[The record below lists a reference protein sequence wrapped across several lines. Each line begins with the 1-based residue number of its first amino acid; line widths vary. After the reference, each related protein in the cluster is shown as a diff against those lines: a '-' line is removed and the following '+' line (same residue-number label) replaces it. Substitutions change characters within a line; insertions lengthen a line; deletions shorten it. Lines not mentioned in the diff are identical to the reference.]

1 MITLRPIAS
10 AVLGACLLQA
20 CGTPPLRQ
28 EMLVQPASQVRHSA
42 NQSAISYYQ
51 VGRYHQER
59 GDLELALM
67 AYTYSIAR
75 DGRQLEARSAAAA
88 IHAQQ
93 GRLDQA
99 KAMLLAV
106 VADYPNVA
114 LPYNNLGYVYYLQGD
129 YSASAEMLRK
139 ALALEGGNDRARNNL
154 RLTEAAMARP
164 AGAAPPG
171 TSPSRAALVE
181 STVPAAAPPAVAA
194 TPTPPPVSAMEL
206 VELGPNMFELK
217 RRTAPLAAAF
227 APLLSAAP
235 APVPVP
241 PSAPAAAAAPAPDT
255 SARVEIANGNGV
267 TGMARRIKQVLGRQG
282 ILVSRLT
289 NARPFRQV
297 ETIIEYR
304 EGHAQHAEQ
313 LRDALRGHAVL
324 VAASNLPALADVRL
338 VLGKDATV
346 HLAWLESDSGAPPL
360 TAFAMSVP
368 QLEFP
373 L

>member
-20 CGTPPLRQ
+20 CGAPPVRQ
-28 EMLVQPASQVRHSA
+28 EMLVQPAMQVRHSA
-42 NQSAISYYQ
+42 NQTATSYYQ
-51 VGRYHQER
+51 LGRYHQER
-59 GDLELALM
+59 GDLELALT

-75 DGRQLEARSAAAA
+75 DGAQLEARSAAAA

-106 VADYPNVA
+106 VADYPSVA

-129 YSASAEMLRK
+129 YGTSAAVLRK

-154 RLTEAAMARP
+154 RLAEAAMTGP
-164 AGAAPPG
+164 AGA
-171 TSPSRAALVE
+171 SPSSAAPVE
-181 STVPAAAPPAVAA
+181 PIVPAAALPAAAA
-194 TPTPPPVSAMEL
+194 TPTALSASSMEL

-217 RRTAPLAAAF
+217 RRTTPPAAEFMPLLAA
-227 APLLSAAP
+227 
-235 APVPVP
+235 VP
-241 PSAPAAAAAPAPDT
+241 APAPDT
-255 SARVEIANGNGV
+255 SARLEIANGNGV
-267 TGMARRIKQVLGRQG
+267 TGMARRIKRVLGRQG
-282 ILVSRLT
+282 IAVSRLT

-297 ETIIEYR
+297 DTIIEYR
-304 EGHAQHAEQ
+304 TGHAQHAEQ

-324 VAASNLPALADVRL
+324 VAAPSLATEADVRL
-338 VLGKDATV
+338 VLGRDATV
-346 HLAWLESDSGAPPL
+346 PLAWLNTVESAPPL
-360 TAFAMSVP
+360 AALALLVP

>member
-1 MITLRPIAS
+1 M
-10 AVLGACLLQA
+10 AVSLLQA
-20 CGTPPLRQ
+20 CGAPPRQ
-28 EMLVQPASQVRHSA
+28 EMLVQPATQVRHSA
-42 NQSAISYYQ
+42 NETASSYYR

-75 DGRQLEARSAAAA
+75 DGTQLEARSAAAA

-106 VADYPNVA
+106 VADYPSVA

-129 YSASAEMLRK
+129 YATAATMLRK

-154 RLTEAAMARP
+154 HLAEEAMTRP
-164 AGAAPPG
+164 AAPSG
-171 TSPSRAALVE
+171 GSRGESILPKDAL
-181 STVPAAAPPAVAA
+181 PAVAVS
-194 TPTPPPVSAMEL
+194 PPSPPVSASTMEV

-217 RRTAPLAAAF
+217 RRTAPLAIATM
-227 APLLSAAP
+227 
-235 APVPVP
+235 P
-241 PSAPAAAAAPAPDT
+241 PSAVALWPASGVA
-255 SARVEIANGNGV
+255 SRVEIANGNGV
-267 TGMARRIKQVLGRQG
+267 AGMAKRMKKVLGRQG
-282 ILVSRLT
+282 IPVSRLT

-297 ETIIEYR
+297 ATTIEYR
-304 EGHAQHAEQ
+304 VGHAQHAEQ
-313 LRDALRGHAVL
+313 LRNVLQGHAVL
-324 VAASNLPALADVRL
+324 VAAPNLPKQADVRL
-338 VLGKDATV
+338 VLGKDGAID
-346 HLAWLESDSGAPPL
+346 LAWFDPVDSEAAL
-360 TAFAMSVP
+360 TALALAVP

>member
-10 AVLGACLLQA
+10 AVLAVCLLQA
-20 CGTPPLRQ
+20 CGAPMPRQ

-42 NQSAISYYQ
+42 NQTASSYYR

-59 GDLELALM
+59 GDMELALM

-75 DGRQLEARSAAAA
+75 DGTQLEARSAAAA

-106 VADYPNVA
+106 VADYPSVA

-129 YSASAEMLRK
+129 YGAAAEMLRK
-139 ALALEGGNDRARNNL
+139 ALALEGTNDRARNNL
-154 RLTEAAMARP
+154 RLAEAAMTRP
-164 AGAAPPG
+164 AGVAPSNAAPVMP
-171 TSPSRAALVE
+171 
-181 STVPAAAPPAVAA
+181 TVPTAAAPVSAA
-194 TPTPPPVSAMEL
+194 APTPLPASAMEL
-206 VELGPNMFELK
+206 VELGPNVFELK
-217 RRTAPLAAAF
+217 RRAAPLVAASVPPVPA
-227 APLLSAAP
+227 ASPSAP
-235 APVPVP
+235 APVTP
-241 PSAPAAAAAPAPDT
+241 
-255 SARVEIANGNGV
+255 ARVEIANGNGV
-267 TGMARRIKQVLGRQG
+267 TGMAKRIKQVLGRQG
-282 ILVSRLT
+282 IAVSRLT
-289 NARPFRQV
+289 NARPFQQV
-297 ETIIEYR
+297 ETTIEYR
-304 EGHAQHAEQ
+304 AGHAQHAEH

-324 VAASNLPALADVRL
+324 VAAPNLPTLSDVRL

-346 HLAWLESDSGAPPL
+346 HLAWLNTVDSASPIAAL
-360 TAFAMSVP
+360 ALAVP

>member
-10 AVLGACLLQA
+10 AVLAACLLQA
-20 CGTPPLRQ
+20 CGAPPPRQ
-28 EMLVQPASQVRHSA
+28 EMLVQPTTQVRHSA
-42 NQSAISYYQ
+42 NQTATSYYQ
-51 VGRYHQER
+51 LGRYHQDR

-75 DGRQLEARSAAAA
+75 DGAQLEARSAAAA

-106 VADYPNVA
+106 VADYPSVA

-129 YSASAEMLRK
+129 YGAAAAMLRE

-154 RLTEAAMARP
+154 RLAEVAMAHP
-164 AGAAPPG
+164 AGA
-171 TSPSRAALVE
+171 SPSSAAPVKPIVAAAALPV
-181 STVPAAAPPAVAA
+181 AAA
-194 TPTPPPVSAMEL
+194 TPRPPPASTMEL

-217 RRTAPLAAAF
+217 RRTAPLATAF
-227 APLLSAAP
+227 VPLLAA
-235 APVPVP
+235 VP
-241 PSAPAAAAAPAPDT
+241 APAPDRY
-255 SARVEIANGNGV
+255 ARVEIANGNGV

-282 ILVSRLT
+282 IAVSRLT

-297 ETIIEYR
+297 ETTIEYR
-304 EGHAQHAEQ
+304 AGHVQHAEQ

-324 VAASNLPALADVRL
+324 VAAPNLPTQADVRL
-338 VLGKDATV
+338 VLGKDAMV
-346 HLAWLESDSGAPPL
+346 HLAWINTVDSTPPL
-360 TAFAMSVP
+360 AALALAVP